1 MFEKFKNFD
10 EMVTPGIIKIV
21 YWIGLIFVAIAS
33 IIMFFGS
40 LLNGEFGG
48 VVGAVFLATF
58 GFLMVRVYCE
68 LIILGFKAVDYLKNI
83 NDKLN
88 APNNQD
94 QFDDY

>member
-33 IIMFFGS
+33 ILIFIES
-40 LLNGEFGG
+40 LINGEFGG
-48 VVGAVFLATF
+48 AVAAVVLAAF

-68 LIILGFKAVDYLKNI
+68 LIILGFKGVDYLKSI
-83 NDKLN
+83 NEKLSIS
-88 APNNQD
+88 NNQD